1 MNINEIFQE
10 AEQLSVLNE
19 MYFGKPQALYKIE
32 DLFDKFKS
40 QYKNHKPLTIGADYK
55 EMIKDP
61 ILKKIGEELC
71 NTFGFNETMVT
82 IVRDASINAYT
93 ISFVTDAKGN
103 SYNIDSK
110 PFTNEKLTNAV
121 VVTNSGFNFNKK
133 KFKTNLLVCLN
144 LGILFNSPITTPEL
158 IAILM
163 HEVGHNFSK
172 VIIKANKIN
181 GRMDEKFADQFVA
194 MYGYGPELVSAFSK
208 MTINYGQIEKHLK
221 DVPIIN
227 IFVGLNKIV
236 DSVMFRHLFDDPH
249 PNMYSRMESQI
260 RQLEAEL
267 KGNRD
272 IDPKM
277 KKEIEDQIEQCK
289 KTMDDYFS
297 NSDNMSDKM
306 LKYYHGRI
314 EPNHNVEQEKNKAA
328 DRYAAPETINDKIDQ
343 MYKRKGFFKL
353 H

>member
-1 MNINEIFQE
+1 
-10 AEQLSVLNE
+10 
-19 MYFGKPQALYKIE
+19 
-32 DLFDKFKS
+32 
-40 QYKNHKPLTIGADYK
+40 
-55 EMIKDP
+55 
-61 ILKKIGEELC
+61 
-71 NTFGFNETMVT
+71 
-82 IVRDASINAYT
+82 
-93 ISFVTDAKGN
+93 
-103 SYNIDSK
+103 
-110 PFTNEKLTNAV
+110 
-121 VVTNSGFNFNKK
+121 
-133 KFKTNLLVCLN
+133 
-144 LGILFNSPITTPEL
+144 
-158 IAILM
+158 
-163 HEVGHNFSK
+163 
-172 VIIKANKIN
+172 
-181 GRMDEKFADQFVA
+181 
-194 MYGYGPELVSAFSK
+194 

-260 RQLEAEL
+260 KQLEAEL

-328 DRYAAPETINDKIDQ
+328 DKYAAPETINDKIDQ